1 MWGVHVRAIA
11 ASVLAGLAPAS
22 ALAATAP
29 SSTAK
34 GVVTAI
40 GARAI
45 TVGGRTCRITPTL
58 SPPRSVLRHYR
69 VGDSAKI
76 TCKNGILRTIATLE
90 PGLVITT
97 SLSQTGSTDITA
109 VPGTGAQMLVTVLTY
124 DSITFAAGG
133 TKLTCTI
140 GVATPDLSGLQIGSE
155 LKSVSCSN
163 GVLTSF
169 TPA

>member
-1 MWGVHVRAIA
+1 
-11 ASVLAGLAPAS
+11 
-22 ALAATAP
+22 
-29 SSTAK
+29 AK
-34 GVVTAI
+34 GFVSAI
-40 GARAI
+40 GAHTI
-45 TVGGRTCRITPTL
+45 TVGGRTCRITTL
-58 SPPRSVLRHYR
+58 SPARSVLRLYH

-76 TCKNGILRTIATLE
+76 TCRSGVLRTIAHLA

-109 VPGTGAQMLVTVLTY
+109 MPGTGAPMLVPVLTY

-140 GVATPDLSGLQIGSE
+140 GVATPDVSGLQVGTE
-155 LKSVSCSN
+155 LKTVSCSN

-169 TPA
+169 PPA

>member
-1 MWGVHVRAIA
+1 MTVRVPAIA
-11 ASVLAGLAPAS
+11 AAVIAGLVPAN
-22 ALAATAP
+22 AVAATPP
-29 SSTAK
+29 SVTAR
-34 GVVTAI
+34 GFVSAI
-40 GARAI
+40 GAHAI
-45 TVGGRTCRITPTL
+45 KVGGHTCRITTL
-58 SPPRSVLRHYR
+58 SPVRSVLSRYH

-76 TCKNGILRTIATLE
+76 TCRNGILRTIASLG

-109 VPGTGAQMLVTVLTY
+109 VPGSGAHMLVTVLTY
-124 DSITFAAGG
+124 DSITFASGG

-140 GVATPDLSGLQIGSE
+140 GVATPDLSGLQAGSE
-155 LKSVSCSN
+155 LKSVTCSN

>member
-1 MWGVHVRAIA
+1 MSKMHLRAIA
-11 ASVLAGLAPAS
+11 AVLAALAPAQ
-22 ALAATAP
+22 AQAATGPAV
-29 SSTAK
+29 TAK
-34 GVVTAI
+34 GIVAAI
-40 GARAI
+40 GSHAI
-45 TVGGRTCRITPTL
+45 TVNRHTCKITTL
-58 SPPRSVLRHYR
+58 SPPRSTLRGFH

-76 TCKNGILRTIATLE
+76 TCRAGILRAIATLE

-109 VPGTGAQMLVTVLTY
+109 VPGTGAHMLVTGRTY

-140 GVATPDLSGLQIGSE
+140 GVATPDLSGVQVASE
-155 LKSVSCSN
+155 LKSVTCSN
-163 GVLTSF
+163 GVLTAF